1 MLLGRADS
9 ADRSIMA
16 TNTNSESRST
26 LQEQL
31 RVKGELI
38 RQLKKD
44 EAPAERVSMTVGV
57 AIMYP
62 RVATWAEW
70 MTGRLVLLQAA
81 L

>member
-1 MLLGRADS
+1 
-9 ADRSIMA
+9 MA
-16 TNTNSESRST
+16 TNSESRSA

>member
-1 MLLGRADS
+1 M
-9 ADRSIMA
+9 
-16 TNTNSESRST
+16 
-26 LQEQL
+26 
-31 RVKGELI
+31 KGELI

>member
-1 MLLGRADS
+1 
-9 ADRSIMA
+9 MA
-16 TNTNSESRST
+16 TNSESRSA

-57 AIMYP
+57 SIMYP

>member
-1 MLLGRADS
+1 
-9 ADRSIMA
+9 MA
-16 TNTNSESRST
+16 TNSESRSA

-57 AIMYP
+57 SIIYVSKSGHVGGVDDGPLGLAPGCSLI
-62 RVATWAEW
+62 
-70 MTGRLVLLQAA
+70 
-81 L
+81 